1 MTPRRMTHHD
11 DSAAKAIP
19 AIDAA
24 ANARIAA
31 RLTDLAGAKPD
42 AVKRMGPMR
51 LSSVPRIPS
60 E

>member
-1 MTPRRMTHHD
+1 M
-11 DSAAKAIP
+11 
-19 AIDAA
+19 DAA